1 MEHSWR
7 ARRSKPGRAG
17 RATPRRRNMSDG
29 FGSSSHAV
37 LIGLD
42 GLSIAALNRALN
54 SGNAPHLAKLRARG
68 AFTEDARVTQP
79 SLSLPN
85 WASTLFA
92 VPPAFHGVHLP
103 RLDDDV
109 RPATLAAGGTWP
121 NAFTIAQHAKGNAFT
136 TAAYYSWPPLAQLL
150 PRATLNASVLATCT
164 NCDDCLRVE
173 PTLVADYVSALRT
186 RRFGLSWLYVD
197 ALDECGHARGANSRG
212 YLDLVRRVD
221 SWVGQ
226 VVDALPPRTTLL
238 VMSDHGRAANGFG
251 HGGYTTEEMAVQWLL
266 VGPSVRQGVRL
277 SSPVSI
283 MDSMATLLHAL
294 GITPPVQVY
303 GRVVR
308 EAFEPLL
315 QGERAAAAGLTQ
327 RRTPLWSLRQN
338 ATAAEMR
345 ATVDGG
351 AARADSR
358 GKRLAAVLHG
368 WDGHSLLLGVVLGA
382 VSVMLCIRLLRM
394 RHEAQVRLGGARS
407 LSGTRKAGFFR
418 EVGGGAASDVHP
430 AAHRLR
436 AAAGTCSPDDEEFSP
451 LVG

>member
-1 MEHSWR
+1 
-7 ARRSKPGRAG
+7 
-17 RATPRRRNMSDG
+17 
-29 FGSSSHAV
+29 
-37 LIGLD
+37 
-42 GLSIAALNRALN
+42 
-54 SGNAPHLAKLRARG
+54 
-68 AFTEDARVTQP
+68 
-79 SLSLPN
+79 
-85 WASTLFA
+85 
-92 VPPAFHGVHLP
+92 
-103 RLDDDV
+103 
-109 RPATLAAGGTWP
+109 
-121 NAFTIAQHAKGNAFT
+121 
-136 TAAYYSWPPLAQLL
+136 
-150 PRATLNASVLATCT
+150 
-164 NCDDCLRVE
+164 
-173 PTLVADYVSALRT
+173 
-186 RRFGLSWLYVD
+186 
-197 ALDECGHARGANSRG
+197 
-212 YLDLVRRVD
+212 
-221 SWVGQ
+221 
-226 VVDALPPRTTLL
+226 
-238 VMSDHGRAANGFG
+238 MSDHGRAAEWLWSRRIHDRRDGRP
-251 HGGYTTEEMAVQWLL
+251 VLL

-315 QGERAAAAGLTQ
+315 QGERAAVAGLTQ

-382 VSVMLCIRLLRM
+382 VSVMRFCIRLLRM

-407 LSGTRKAGFFR
+407 LSGIRKAGFFR